1 MKKSHVI
8 IISTIIMGGIAWLTY
23 YGLKHARGV
32 PVPIEEQKFTVLEVK
47 YLGHSIDLN
56 GEGSGVWEK
65 IKAQKV
71 SLVHQVMTKPWPKS
85 LIPPITI
92 KAFHNRK
99 DIYFYLQ
106 WTDNSEDRRKARNQ
120 FPDAGALMFPLDK
133 ESQPSSLMM
142 GFIGK
147 SNIWQWKANHDDQFW
162 LKKKIPVSTYS
173 DFHDPFEDKDT
184 LSLAKITLKSA
195 VTDMVAIRVATI
207 TPKEL
212 QNVSGRG
219 SWGEAPDKKGNG
231 GWCVVFKRS
240 LKIIDK
246 EKDAAII
253 PGETGRV
260 AFAIWNGS
268 QGDRGGRKSISDWVR
283 LEVEK

>member
-1 MKKSHVI
+1 MKKAHVI
-8 IISTIIMGGIAWLTY
+8 IISSIIIGGIAWLTY

-32 PVPIEEQKFTVLEVK
+32 PVPIEKQKFTVLKVK
-47 YLGHSIDLN
+47 YLEHAIDFN
-56 GEGSGVWEK
+56 GEGSEVWKK

-85 LIPPITI
+85 LIPPII
-92 KAFHNRK
+92 VKAFHNRK

-106 WTDNSEDRRKARNQ
+106 WLDDSEDRLKAGNQ
-120 FPDAGALMFPLDK
+120 FPDACALMFPLDK

-162 LKKKIPVSTYS
+162 LKKKIPVSTYV
-173 DFHDPFEDKDT
+173 DFHTPFEDKET

-219 SWGEAPDKKGNG
+219 SWREDPNKEESG
-231 GWCVVFKRS
+231 GWYVIFKRS

-246 EKDAAII
+246 EKDAAFML
-253 PGETGRV
+253 GETGRV

-268 QGDRGGRKSISDWVR
+268 QWDRGGRKSISDWVR